1 MAKPNIDP
9 ILTTQTFQS
18 WFDKTNEL
26 VAIFRDSA
34 ITAQT
39 GTADQTTGDATLL
52 GQFTAEDLAATV
64 KIQTDNL
71 ESLTPGGDVAI
82 ASPVVITPPTEPI
95 AATFNF
101 GASGAR
107 TRYTDGDTA
116 WDIGYDNSTNANFQM
131 NQGGG
136 GQFSLSPAGV
146 LTVPSIVTDADVTI
160 GTNLTIPGT
169 LTANNVVVTTLATG
183 AFTGTFVGD
192 MTGDIY
198 HPHPQGG
205 NGAGKVLE
213 NGGPDR
219 AVPASFYGNVNGTV
233 SSLTNHD
240 TGDLKE
246 DVNATVSN
254 GRMYFTEARAR
265 ATLSGGTGVSYTSG
279 TGVIAIGQSV
289 ATTADVKFDDMTL
302 TGDLQVDGD
311 ANVDGVFSATSY
323 AGDGSQLAGIIQLAR
338 AHITFDGSTGVVK
351 SSSGGLT
358 MSKAGTGNYVVSIP
372 TSVPGGR
379 PTSDANYSI
388 VVGNTDDK
396 QTSRGN
402 TSSGN
407 GVVRDYITNFNAWV
421 DSQTTTSFRIRA
433 TRTNLMYAHF
443 GGNDNNDGATFGITA
458 CDPKHISI
466 VILY

>member
-26 VAIFRDSA
+26 AAIFRDSA
-34 ITAQT
+34 LTAQT
-39 GTADQTTGDATLL
+39 GTADETEGDATLL
-52 GQFTAEDLAATV
+52 GQFTADDLTAVV
-64 KIQTDNL
+64 KIQTDDL
-71 ESLTPGGDVAI
+71 ESRTAGGDISV

-169 LTANNVVVTTLATG
+169 LTANNIVVSTLATG
-183 AFTGTFVGD
+183 DFSGTFAGD
-192 MTGDIY
+192 FTGDIY
-198 HPHPQGG
+198 APGGTKKVFENG
-205 NGAGKVLE
+205 NGVE
-213 NGGPDR
+213 I
-219 AVPASFYGNVNGTV
+219 PATMTGNVNGTV

-246 DVNATVSN
+246 DKNATVSN
-254 GRMYFTEARAR
+254 GRMYFTQARAR
-265 ATLSGGTGVSYTSG
+265 ATLSGGTGVSYTSN

-302 TGDLQVDGD
+302 TGDLTVEGNATVDGT
-311 ANVDGVFSATSY
+311 FSATSY
-323 AGDGSQLAGIIQLAR
+323 AGDGSALAGIIQLAR
-338 AHITFDGSTGVVK
+338 AHITFDGSTGTVK

-358 MSKAGTGNYVVSIP
+358 MSKSGTGNYVVSIP

-379 PTSDANYSI
+379 PTTNSDYSI
-388 VVGNTDDK
+388 IVGNTDDK
-396 QTSRGN
+396 QTSRAN
-402 TSSGN
+402 ASFGN
-407 GVVRDYITNFNAWV
+407 GTLIESITNFNAWV
-421 DSQTTTSFRIRA
+421 DSQTTNSFRIRA
-433 TRTNLMYAHF
+433 TRTALYYQHF

>member
-26 VAIFRDSA
+26 AAIFRDSA
-34 ITAQT
+34 LTAQT
-39 GTADQTTGDATLL
+39 GTADETEGDATLL
-52 GQFTAEDLAATV
+52 GQFTADDLTAVV

-71 ESLTPGGDVAI
+71 ESRTAGGDISV

-95 AATFNF
+95 AVTFNF

-169 LTANNVVVTTLATG
+169 LTANNIVVGTLATG
-183 AFTGTFVGD
+183 SFNGTFAGD
-192 MTGDIY
+192 FTGDIY
-198 HPHPQGG
+198 APGGTKKVFENG
-205 NGAGKVLE
+205 NGVE
-213 NGGPDR
+213 I
-219 AVPASFYGNVNGTV
+219 PATMTGNVNGTV

-265 ATLSGGTGVSYTSG
+265 ATLSGGTGVSYTPG

-289 ATTADVKFDDMTL
+289 ATTADVTFDDMTL
-302 TGDLQVDGD
+302 TGNLQVDGN
-311 ANVDGVFSATSY
+311 ATVDGTFSATSY
-323 AGDGSQLAGIIQLAR
+323 AGDGSALAGIIQLAR
-338 AHITFDGSTGVVK
+338 AHITFDGSTGAVK

-358 MSKAGTGNYVVSIP
+358 MSKTGTGNYVVSIP

-396 QTSRGN
+396 QTSRAAI
-402 TSSGN
+402 TSGN
-407 GVVRDYITNFNAWV
+407 GTLRDYITNFNAWV

-433 TRTNLMYAHF
+433 TRTTLYYSHF
-443 GGNDNNDGATFGITA
+443 GGNDNNDGAIFGITA